1 MKTALLILSLG
12 IAVAVLAQIV
22 LALQFSRKIAGFE
35 AALAASVPGKA
46 RNDLP
51 APVADFARRG
61 MAGAT
66 NFAAYARLAQTVEM
80 RLSKG
85 AGWTAM
91 RAAQVIS
98 APVPGF
104 SWAAS
109 IKAGPLTLVRVVD
122 AYAGGRGLLEVRVLA
137 AFPMGREE
145 GPEADQGEAM
155 RYLAELPWMP
165 DAILTNRAVTWT
177 EIAPGRVRAALAIGS
192 GEAAVEFI
200 LDGQGD
206 FIAMEAL
213 DRPGKGPDGE
223 PARMAWR
230 GEFGDYGE
238 IGGRRIPRRGE
249 VGWVYAD
256 GYEAYWRGRITG
268 YRPRP

>member
-155 RYLAELPWMP
+155 RYLA
-165 DAILTNRAVTWT
+165 
-177 EIAPGRVRAALAIGS
+177 
-192 GEAAVEFI
+192 
-200 LDGQGD
+200 
-206 FIAMEAL
+206 MEAL